1 MGSGL
6 LVVLSAPSGGGKT
19 TLAHRFVAEFPD
31 AMMSVSYTTRA
42 PRAGEKNGVDYHFV
56 DAVAFQ
62 GMVDKGE
69 LLEWAEVHGHRYGS
83 HRRYAEEAKLGKVVL
98 FVIDV
103 QGGASLKSKMLEAV
117 LVFVFPPDLHELE
130 RRLRERKTDSD
141 QTIRER
147 LLAAKHEIDRGI
159 EEYDYH
165 IKNED
170 LDRAY
175 ADLVAIVR
183 AERLR
188 RSRSGIHF

>member
-1 MGSGL
+1 MDGGL

-19 TLAHRFVAEFPD
+19 TLARRLAAETKD
-31 AMMSVSYTTRA
+31 TVISVSYTTR
-42 PRAGEKNGVDYHFV
+42 PLRGHEQDGLDYHFV
-56 DAVAFQ
+56 DAGAFQ
-62 GMVDKGE
+62 AMIDRGE

-83 HRRYAEEAKLGKVVL
+83 HRRYADLAKDGKVVL

-103 QGGASLKSKMLEAV
+103 QGGASIRRKVRGAV
-117 LVFVFPPDLHELE
+117 LVFVFPPSVHELE

-141 QTIRER
+141 ETIRNR
-147 LLAAKHEIDRGI
+147 LEVARQEMETGR

-165 IKNED
+165 LVNDD

-175 ADLVAIVR
+175 EDLKAIIR

-188 RSRSGIHF
+188 RGRVPLRP